1 MTRPARRTRTV
12 AALLAIGALALAACG
27 SDAKVTETKDGKV
40 TVDGS
45 GKKAKVTIQGE
56 NGNTITFNEQKVPG
70 DFPGDVP
77 LPAKVQLQA
86 ATSGTRGSQKY
97 FQLSYTLG
105 KASARETVGAY
116 ATKLGDAG
124 FTVDQTDTAGT
135 DQIPSPMQA
144 DGKGWHVLAIANGAG
159 SGSMI
164 VTVTPA

>member
-12 AALLAIGALALAACG
+12 AALLAVGALALVACG

-56 NGNTITFNEQKVPG
+56 NGNTITFNEQQVPG

-77 LPAKVQLQA
+77 LPAKVQLQG
-86 ATSGTRGSQKY
+86 ATSGTRGDKEY
-97 FQLSYTLG
+97 FQLSYSLR
-105 KASARETVGAY
+105 KASASETIGAY

-135 DQIPSPMQA
+135 DQVPSPMQA